1 MNKPRLLRISML
13 AASFLFIICIPFLL
27 LTSDL
32 HWAVNDLRLYQYGF
46 DKYHISQKT
55 NFSNEELTNTAK
67 GLIKYFNS
75 GEIGSTLSIFSDNG
89 SEMQREIAHLRDVRA
104 LIQLCYTIQYAT
116 LGYII
121 LFLAAGFAWKRRQFL
136 PAMYRLLVYGSILSI
151 AALAAIGIAA
161 LIDFDWLFLA
171 FHHLFFTGN
180 TFILSG
186 YLPTIFTEGFFSDAA
201 KFVVIAIIIEAIIIG
216 AITGGLLLRCRGKSA
231 T

>member
-1 MNKPRLLRISML
+1 ML

-55 NFSNEELTNTAK
+55 NFSNEELTSTAK

-116 LGYII
+116 LGYIS

-136 PAMYRLLVYGSILSI
+136 PIMYRLSVYGSILSI

-161 LIDFDWLFLA
+161 LIDFDGLFMA
-171 FHHLFFTGN
+171 FHHLFFTGD
-180 TFILSG
+180 TFVLT

-201 KFVVIAIIIEAIIIG
+201 NFIAIAIIIEAIIIG
-216 AITGGLLLRCRGKSA
+216 VITGGLLLRYRRKSA